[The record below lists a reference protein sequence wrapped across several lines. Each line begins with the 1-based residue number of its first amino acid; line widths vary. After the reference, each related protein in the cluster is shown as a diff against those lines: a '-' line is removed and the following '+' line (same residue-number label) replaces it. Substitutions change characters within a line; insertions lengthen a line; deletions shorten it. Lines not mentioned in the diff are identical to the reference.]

1 MSTDKPKP
9 TTRGTDET
17 FLKLMTVSGSS
28 LLKLL
33 GVPPEQA
40 DKYQFRAV
48 TLKEKRIAPDVEA
61 IPVLK
66 SEQGPVFIEFQA
78 YWDPFIRY
86 RLAAAVFQGCAQQE
100 SKSRVI
106 AGIIYTD
113 KGYQK
118 AALPLSTVAG
128 SDEEDS
134 LVKNGIKEIVLTNY
148 TEQELINTDPKLI
161 VLAPFTLSST
171 TEKTA
176 VLEKGRKWIHTV
188 QQVFPASQ
196 QREALDILG
205 LFILNRF
212 RQLEYEEVI
221 AMLNFDLM
229 DTVAGQQVYD
239 MGLQKGIQRVIETAQ
254 EDVLEVLEERFGI
267 VPIDIMEQI
276 RALSL
281 REHLKQLHKQALRC
295 PDIDR
300 FQEML
305 SKAVSPPKPQIH

>member
-17 FLKLMTVSGSS
+17 FMKLMTVSGSS

-78 YWDPFIRY
+78 YWDPFIRH
-86 RLAAAVFQGCAQQE
+86 RLVASVCLGCVQQE
-100 SKSRVI
+100 YKSRVI

-118 AALPLSTVAG
+118 AALSLSKMMG
-128 SDEEDS
+128 SEKDS
-134 LVKNGIKEIVLTNY
+134 LVDNWIKEIVLTNY

-161 VLAPFTLSST
+161 VLAPFTLSNT

-176 VLEKGRKWIHTV
+176 VLEKGRKWSHTV

-254 EDVLEVLEERFGI
+254 EDVLEVLAERFGI
-267 VPIDIMEQI
+267 IPIDIMEQI

-281 REHLKQLHKQALRC
+281 REHLKQLLKQAIRS

-300 FQEML
+300 FQEIL
-305 SKAVSPPKPQIH
+305 SKAVSPPKPQTH